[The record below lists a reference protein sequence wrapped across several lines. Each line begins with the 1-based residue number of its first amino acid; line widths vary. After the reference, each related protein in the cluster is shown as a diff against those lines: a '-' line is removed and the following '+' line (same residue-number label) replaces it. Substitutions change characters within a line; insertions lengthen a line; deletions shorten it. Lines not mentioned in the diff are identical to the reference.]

1 MGAQRAE
8 DLMGTLAEELIGTL
22 SEEYFERG
30 RQKGRAEGRA
40 VAVLDLLVERGVNVD
55 DKACQRIL
63 SCTDL
68 DTLDLWFKRAIKA
81 THISQVL
88 DGLPQ

>member
-8 DLMGTLAEELIGTL
+8 DLMGSLAEELMGTL
-22 SEEYFERG
+22 SEEYFE
-30 RQKGRAEGRA
+30 KGRAEGRMEGRA
-40 VAVLDLLVERGVNVD
+40 VGVLQILAERGVNVD
-55 DKACQRIL
+55 DKARQRIL

-68 DTLDLWFKRAIKA
+68 ATLDLWFKRAIKA
-81 THISQVL
+81 SHISEVL